1 MTLIKDPLSPENAEK
16 LEEAAK
22 DVSKAALV
30 HHTAMQQDE
39 LKIILEESDLLY
51 KENEIY
57 HDSLER
63 ALEENKNLRTLIQG
77 WKKFRG

>member
-39 LKIILEESDLLY
+39 LKVIIEEEL
-51 KENEIY
+51 
-57 HDSLER
+57 
-63 ALEENKNLRTLIQG
+63 
-77 WKKFRG
+77 